1 MTTLYEFNQKM
12 AQIAAKGVA
21 GLNEDLDCVK
31 VFAWLDEDKDGKFSE
46 PEVIKGL
53 EKLEA

>member
-1 MTTLYEFNQKM
+1 M
-12 AQIAAKGVA
+12 AQIAAKGVE

-31 VFAWLDEDKDGKFSE
+31 VFAWLDEDNDGKFSE

>member
-1 MTTLYEFNQKM
+1 MTTLNEFNQKM

-31 VFAWLDEDKDGKFSE
+31 VFAWLDEDKDGKFSKL
-46 PEVIKGL
+46 EVIKGL